1 MDDPIRLQR
10 SRVLVVDPLDRT
22 REFVKGIPEF
32 CVSIGLVEN
41 GSPVAGGI
49 YNPATGETF
58 LGAIDSG
65 VTNNGKPSQAS
76 QRTSLRGALVLASRS
91 KVKRGEWK
99 AFENAPFR
107 SAQWAGS
114 LQACPGRGWA
124 DVTFTLTPKMNG
136 TQWQERP
143 WYRVRVVLSPRS
155 STPT

>member
-32 CVSIGLVEN
+32 CVSIGFVEN

-91 KVKRGEWK
+91 
-99 AFENAPFR
+99 
-107 SAQWAGS
+107 
-114 LQACPGRGWA
+114 
-124 DVTFTLTPKMNG
+124 
-136 TQWQERP
+136 
-143 WYRVRVVLSPRS
+143 
-155 STPT
+155 